1 MIPIWK
7 NIPFLRLLLPFVAGI
22 LMGWYFSLHWIIAV
36 YLFAAVLPLLLFY
49 IVSTEQKKFFFRWI
63 PGIGISLGL
72 IGFGMLL
79 TWLNQVNHQQQWAG
93 QNYKPGDMV
102 QLRLLEPLTEKQK
115 TFKALAEIISIQQNG
130 KASKAKGK
138 IILYFQKDSIA
149 PALDY
154 GNIIAIN
161 KPLQEIKN
169 AGNPGGF
176 DYKRYALFNG
186 ITHQLFLQKNEYVVL
201 NQKQVSSFWSWIY
214 RTKAYILGV
223 LRKNIKG
230 EQEPSVAEALLI
242 GYRDDLDRD
251 LVQAYSNTGVVHVIA
266 ISGLHLG
273 LIYWLLLILLKPLNK
288 SKRFKWLK
296 PLLAVLFLWIFSL
309 LTGAGA
315 SVLRAALMFTFI
327 ASGELLKKKGNIYNS
342 MAASAFVLL
351 CYNPFYLWDVGFQL
365 SYAAVVSI
373 VLFMKPIYHWF
384 SFENK
389 LLDKAWQLNAVTLSA
404 QIVTLPLCMYHFH
417 QAPNLF
423 LITNFIA
430 VPLSSFILFGELLL
444 IAVSTVPFLA
454 SFTGTVLSYL
464 LKWMNGFITWI
475 DHFSFAVT
483 DGIQHNP
490 VQTILLYAFIA
501 ATGIWLLQKKA
512 KALKWSLGFLVL
524 FFMLQSLS
532 LYKTH
537 QQKKLI
543 VYNLPKQTAIDFMLG
558 NRYLFK
564 GDASLLQD
572 GFLRNFHLK
581 PSRIFYRTYHS
592 PVYTPSA
599 KSNAFT
605 IDGKKIVLIDQ
616 SYRYD
621 SVSSRV
627 TADVLIISKNP
638 RLYISDLIKTIDCKL
653 LVFDGSNP
661 QWKLNRWKKDCERL
675 HLNYFCTS
683 EQGAFVMNLQTPTFA
698 ARK

>member
-7 NIPFLRLLLPFVAGI
+7 NIPFLRLLLPFAAGI
-22 LMGWYFSLHWIIAV
+22 IAGWNFSLHWMIAV
-36 YLFAAVLPLLLFY
+36 YFITAALPLLLFY
-49 IVSTEQKKFFFRWI
+49 VLSNEQKKFSFSWV
-63 PGIGISLGL
+63 PGTGISLIL
-72 IGFGMLL
+72 IGFGILL
-79 TWLNQVNHQQQWAG
+79 TWLNQVNHQQQWVG
-93 QNYKPGDMV
+93 HHYKQGDIV
-102 QLRLLEPLTEKQK
+102 QLRLLEPLSEKQK
-115 TFKALAEIISIQQNG
+115 TYKALAEIVSVQQNG
-130 KASKAKGK
+130 KVKKVKGN
-138 IILYFQKDSIA
+138 IILYFQKDSIP

-186 ITHQLFLQKNEYVVL
+186 ITHQLFLKKTEYIIL
-201 NQKQVSSFWSWIY
+201 NQKKTSAFWSWMY
-214 RTKAYILGV
+214 STKAYILGT
-223 LRKNIKG
+223 LRKQIKG
-230 EQEPSVAEALLI
+230 EQETSVAEALLI

-273 LIYWLLLILLKPLNK
+273 LIYWLLLLIFKPLDK
-288 SKRFKWLK
+288 YKRIKWLK
-296 PLLAVLFLWIFSL
+296 PLLVLSFLWIFSL

-315 SVLRAALMFTFI
+315 SVLRAAIMFTAI
-327 ASGELLKKKGNIYNS
+327 AAGDLFNKKRNIYNS

-365 SYAAVVSI
+365 SYAAVLSI

-384 SFENK
+384 SIENK

-404 QIVTLPLCMYHFH
+404 QILTLPLCMYHFH

-423 LITNFIA
+423 LITNFVA
-430 VPLSSFILFGELLL
+430 VPLSSLILFGEILL
-444 IAVSTVPFLA
+444 IAVAFIPVVA
-454 SFTGTVLSYL
+454 SPVGYILSYL
-464 LKWMNGFITWI
+464 LKWMNGFITWV
-475 DHFSFAVT
+475 DHFSFAVI

-490 VQTILLYAFIA
+490 LQTILLYAFIA

-512 KALKWSLGFLVL
+512 KALKWSLGFLAL
-524 FFMLQSLS
+524 FFMLQSFS
-532 LYKTH
+532 LYKTR

-543 VYNLPKQTAIDFMLG
+543 VYNLSQQTAVDFMLG
-558 NRYLFK
+558 NQYLFK
-564 GDASLLQD
+564 GDAVLLQD

-592 PVYTPSA
+592 PVYSPSTQ
-599 KSNAFT
+599 SNSFT
-605 IDGKKIVLIDQ
+605 INGKKIILINQ
-616 SYRYD
+616 SYHYD
-621 SVSSRV
+621 SVTARIK
-627 TADVLIISKNP
+627 ADVVIISKNP
-638 RLYISDLIKTIDCKL
+638 RLYITDLVKTVDCKL
-653 LVFDGSNP
+653 LVFDGSTP
-661 QWKLNRWKKDCERL
+661 QWKVNLWKKDCEKL

-683 EQGAFVMNLQTPTFA
+683 EQGAFVMNL
-698 ARK
+698 